1 MSKTIQKCL
10 KKLPELCLRN
20 IWMTLSFC
28 IASLI
33 FTFPAKMNIKPVKS
47 KQGKGNKIE
56 PQDCNENNENSLSPP
71 AKLDYGKLQ
80 DLPKT
85 LFGLVKNLP
94 FMGITL
100 AATMDGF
107 LLAGKTTD

>member
-1 MSKTIQKCL
+1 
-10 KKLPELCLRN
+10 
-20 IWMTLSFC
+20 MTLSFC

-47 KQGKGNKIE
+47 KQGMGNKIE
-56 PQDCNENNENSLSPP
+56 PQDCNDNNENSLSPP

-107 LLAGKTTD
+107 LLAGKTSTKVCLFLR

>member
-1 MSKTIQKCL
+1 
-10 KKLPELCLRN
+10 
-20 IWMTLSFC
+20 
-28 IASLI
+28 
-33 FTFPAKMNIKPVKS
+33 MNIKPVKS

-56 PQDCNENNENSLSPP
+56 AQDCNENNENNLSPP
-71 AKLDYGKLQ
+71 AKIDYGKLQ

-85 LFGLVKNLP
+85 LFGLVKNMP

-107 LLAGKTTD
+107 LLAGKTSTKVVCLFLR